1 MLEVNDLTTK
11 IIAHRGASKLAPE
24 NTMYAFELGYK
35 FGAEGIET
43 DVQLTKD
50 NIPVLIHDETVK
62 RTTNGNGYVK
72 DYTFD
77 ELSKLDAGSWFSPEF
92 HNARIISLEEFLI
105 WIKPKELYINIE
117 LKNNK
122 IDYKNLES
130 IVYDMLKNH
139 RLLERT
145 TLSTFNPNSVRRLLK
160 YQNNIEVAFLTSKK
174 KPNLVE
180 YAKNLGANALHV
192 KYRLVNPQLIEQAHD
207 NNMPVRV
214 YTVNN
219 YKPMMHCFNQDCDG
233 IFTDVP
239 YKALTFRKLFQFK
252 KQL

>member
-1 MLEVNDLTTK
+1 MNDLITK

-35 FGAEGIET
+35 LGAEGIET

-62 RTTNGNGYVK
+62 RTTSGTGYVK
-72 DYTFD
+72 DYTYE

-92 HNARIISLEEFLI
+92 RNARIITLEEFLV
-105 WIKPKELYINIE
+105 WIKPKDLYINIE

-130 IVYDMLKNH
+130 IVYNMLKTH

-145 TLSTFNPNSVRRLLK
+145 TLSTFNPNSVKRLVT
-160 YQNNIEVAFLTSKK
+160 YQNNIEIAFLTSKK
-174 KPNLVE
+174 YPNLVE
-180 YAKNLGANALHV
+180 YARKLGANALHV
-192 KYRLVNPQLIEQAHD
+192 KYRLVNQQLMEQAYEK
-207 NNMPVRV
+207 NMPVRV
-214 YTVNN
+214 YTVNK
-219 YKPMMHCFNQDCDG
+219 YKPMMHCFNQGCDG

-239 YKALTFRKLFQFK
+239 YKALTFRKVFQYK
-252 KQL
+252 KKL